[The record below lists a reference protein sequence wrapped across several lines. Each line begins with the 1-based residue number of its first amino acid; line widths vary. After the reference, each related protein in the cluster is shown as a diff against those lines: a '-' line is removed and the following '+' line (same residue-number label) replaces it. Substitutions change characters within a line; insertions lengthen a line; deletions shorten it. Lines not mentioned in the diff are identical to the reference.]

1 MNLYFIRHGIAA
13 DPLDYS
19 QDGDRPL
26 TSKGQE
32 KTIQVAK
39 KIRQLDIHFAHL
51 FTSPLVRA
59 RQTAQI
65 FQEQGLTSQLEV
77 LTALAPA
84 GNLQDLLHR
93 LAASSYQSDDCLAL
107 VGHQPD
113 LGDWAE
119 KLVWGEVRDKLIL
132 KKAGIIGVNFA
143 ETAIAEGQGQLFL
156 LTSPKWLSSDDH
168 CSRLI
173 KR

>member
-19 QDGDRPL
+19 QDSDRPL

-32 KTIQVAK
+32 KTIQVAR
-39 KIRQLDIHFAHL
+39 KIRQLGIHFDHL

-59 RQTAQI
+59 RQTTQI
-65 FQEQGLTSQLEV
+65 LQEQGLTSQIEI

-84 GNLQDLLHR
+84 GDLQDLLHR
-93 LAASSYQSDDCLAL
+93 LGDSSYQPDDCLAL

-113 LGDWAE
+113 LGNWAE

-132 KKAGIIGVNFA
+132 KKAGIIGVNFP
-143 ETAIAEGQGQLFL
+143 ETAIAAGQGQLFL
-156 LTSPKWLSSDDH
+156 LTSPKWLS
-168 CSRLI
+168 
-173 KR
+173 